1 MLKGMKAKRQL
12 AAFVALA
19 VGGVFAGMPAAQAAQ
34 NTTVG
39 TNDARLAP
47 ATGTSTGS
55 AYSGIS
61 GTALLNGSITDNTL
75 TIGTAGT
82 TNLPI
87 VIGDVVAGGTTST
100 TSAVTGNTLIINNIN
115 LTGNAYGGIG
125 ANQVYTSGTAQTNPN
140 TLTMTGG
147 SVMGSL
153 IGARSIAGGASSGEV
168 TLTGGAVGAGTN
180 AFAIAGGMG
189 HTDAI
194 NNKVTLTGGTVTGAV
209 YGGYAENS
217 GAKTTGNTVTLGDA
231 SGNYSNG
238 TLSGASIY
246 GGNDSDYTNNRLVV
260 QAKGITADSAQNF
273 ATYEFHLNT
282 GIASGNTMLT
292 LTNGSNALGRTVNI
306 GDIKVDAT
314 GWSGAARTAY
324 YGDVGT
330 VTLMVDGNTTNNAS
344 NLSIAG
350 TSRTGWDGDYEYQ
363 ITVNP
368 QTSGLTT
375 RNYVHAA
382 LHRYMNANAT
392 YNSTATTSNTIYGG
406 YSIWENKVVQDNNL
420 TITNAA
426 GTMTAYGG
434 YTSTGAD
441 AVRNK
446 LTMTGSTAANLYGAY
461 ATGTGKVEDNHVSV
475 SRASGNTAAT
485 AVTGEIIGAHSAGT
499 GVVQKNTVTVD
510 NATVGGSVTGAS
522 GTTTVSENS
531 VTIQGNAVTNTV
543 HSVIGGNVLGAYIVG
558 DNTVQRTAEK
568 NSVTITEGD
577 VQGIVY
583 GVFGELF
590 DAGSSSTKTPTPI
603 VQNNTVTIS
612 GGAVKDVHGV
622 HMAGQGGSTG
632 IGTATN
638 NTVTI
643 SDTAKVGGTLYGATA
658 NGDAR
663 LDANKVVIKG
673 GTLSGDV
680 YGASGDGKGAV
691 TGNIVTISEGKISDN
706 VIGGRNTDTAA
717 DAGAVTGSKVTVT
730 GGEILGDVFG
740 GVTHSNRSGS
750 TTASVSGGN
759 TVTIT
764 GGTIG
769 GNRPDGTVRGNIY
782 GGYAHGTNDSV
793 EEGNKVNLGA
803 DDGSYTANL
812 TKATIYGGASSATG
826 NTLNVKANKTVEV
839 RGVHNFTNYNFYITN
854 TSQIGST
861 MLKLTDHNG
870 FENQYSGT
878 TPVNFANV
886 NVNLTNMSAKQI
898 AGRITLIEGSHD
910 NALQFQNYT
919 PRGTAAPTGT
929 HGDYE
934 YALRLVRGDNTEAD
948 ATAQRGRRVI
958 LDYNRYKNGVA
969 EYDATSTKTDWFA
982 GLSYGGHTTEHNILT
997 IDGSLTG
1004 SITAYGA
1011 KTMGSSGGSGSTTD
1025 VNRGNILEIKSTGA
1039 NDAYYVTKGYG
1050 GYIGHASNNDT
1061 VANNVLRMAGGTAGD
1076 LYGGYSAGTGSVTG
1090 NKTYI
1095 TGGKVLGNVYAG
1107 YAATAGKAAD
1117 NTLTLGADDGSYS
1130 ATIAGELYGSN
1141 AATGTGNTLVVQAGG
1156 VSVKKIQNFDTLKFV
1171 LHSNKLIDGT
1181 MLKLSQTS
1189 PLGAGVVNWNNVS
1202 ADVSKFA
1209 LDHSWMGSRSVKLI
1223 ESLGGQFSFGGT
1235 YAATDYTPTYQNEPY
1250 EVYMH
1255 TNTDAAQGSNVLL
1268 TVNRLRE
1275 GHRLYGATDATLA
1288 AGEVFTQAADSD
1300 TKLYTAKSALGY
1312 EVKDNTLRVTGVG
1325 ANGLTEFAAAGYAT
1339 GTAGKMTNNALTIA
1353 GTKFTIRDS
1362 YGAYASNTAMAD
1374 DLTNNAVTLTSGALT
1389 GNIFGAYTA
1398 GTGKAGANKVTVTGG
1413 SVTGSAVTSTLA
1425 TGGVFGGYSQGG
1437 DAEQNEID
1445 LYAVKITGDV
1455 TGGYGASAKNN
1466 SVTLRGTEVTG
1477 TVYGGR
1483 LNTGASAGVKDGNT
1497 LNIYDMGAKVGYFE
1511 DIEKLNFYL
1520 SEKADTTRSML
1531 STTQAKSKDL
1541 RSTDIAMEISGDYAP
1556 IKNGDVIK
1564 LVTLPDTENIAT
1576 ASSLSSNTYKT
1587 TKGVTLNY
1595 TFGLETRNTVNALS
1609 NNKNELIARVK
1620 SVSVSPQAKSLVE
1633 TQSAAL
1639 AFLASGSDLIVNVG
1653 IPAAE
1658 AAAGQIA
1665 DIVDAPLANSKNT
1678 DASKAPLSMLG
1689 SYQLFAA
1696 QSYGSARL
1704 KTGSYVDAKGWNLNV
1719 GFARRNELSDSS
1731 LTFGPFVEYGRGS
1744 YDSYLDDGTHGDG
1757 KTSYLGF
1764 GIMAKSENMSGT
1776 YIEGSLRVGKAKSDY
1791 SGTVESRGTGYDT
1804 SSNYFAGHL
1813 GIGQKREFLSGNQ
1826 FETYAKY
1833 FYAHQAGMSTKLSSG
1848 ETYDF
1853 GASNSSRLRLGTR
1866 YTIKNGLDSELYAGL
1881 AWEYE
1886 FDGKSSAS
1894 YQGFGLPGTS
1904 LKGGTTLFEL
1914 GYRFAPADSTVSY
1927 GLNLTGYAGKRKG
1940 ITGGFN
1946 IAWAF

>member
-1 MLKGMKAKRQL
+1 MLKGMKAKQQL

-19 VGGVFAGMPAAQAAQ
+19 VGGAFAGAPVAYAAA
-34 NTTVG
+34 TSVD
-39 TNDARLAP
+39 TNDARMAP
-47 ATGTSTGS
+47 ATGTSTS
-55 AYSGIS
+55 TAYQGIS
-61 GTALLNGSITDNTL
+61 GSDSKLLNSVTDNTL
-75 TIGTAGT
+75 TIGTAGAT
-82 TNLPI
+82 YLPF
-87 VIGDVVAGGTTST
+87 VTGDVSAGGTTST

-147 SVMGSL
+147 TVTGSL

-168 TLTGGAVGAGTN
+168 TLTGGTVGAGTN

-260 QAKGITADSAQNF
+260 QAKGITADAAQNF

-282 GIASGNTMLT
+282 GIAADNTMLT

-330 VTLMVDGNTTNNAS
+330 VTLMADGSTTNNAS

-375 RNYVHAA
+375 RNYVRAA

-392 YNSTATTSNTIYGG
+392 YNSAATTSNTIYGG

-446 LTMTGSTAANLYGAY
+446 LTMTGGMAANLYGAY

-531 VTIQGNAVTNTV
+531 VTIQGDAVTNTV
-543 HSVIGGNVLGAYIVG
+543 HSVVGGNVLGAYIVG

-590 DAGSSSTKTPTPI
+590 GAGSSSTTTVTPT

-622 HMAGQGGSTG
+622 HMAGQGGNTG

-638 NTVTI
+638 NTVTV

-691 TGNIVTISEGKISDN
+691 TGSIVTISEGKIADN
-706 VIGGRNTDTAA
+706 VIGGRNTDTAV
-717 DAGAVTGSKVTVT
+717 DAGAVTGSKITVT
-730 GGEILGDVFG
+730 GGEIRGHIYG
-740 GVTHSNRSGS
+740 GVTHADLPSSSS
-750 TTASVSGGN
+750 TTATASGGN

-782 GGYAHGTNDSV
+782 GGYAYGTNKTV
-793 EEGNKVNLGA
+793 ETGNTVNLGA
-803 DDGSYTANL
+803 DDGTYTADL

-826 NTLNVKANKTVEV
+826 NTLNVKANKPVEV
-839 RGVHNFTNYNFYITN
+839 RGVHNFENYKFWITKD
-854 TSQIGST
+854 TQVGDT

-870 FENQYSGT
+870 FDNLYSGT
-878 TPVNFANV
+878 RRVNFSNV
-886 NVNLTNMSAKQI
+886 DVDLTNMSAKQI
-898 AGRITLIEGSHD
+898 AGEITLIDGSHA
-910 NALQFQNYT
+910 NALEFDNYN
-919 PRGTAAPTGT
+919 PRGTSAPTASN
-929 HGDYE
+929 GDYE
-934 YALRLVRGDNTEAD
+934 YALRTDTDTYQGQKVLME
-948 ATAQRGRRVI
+948 
-958 LDYNRYKNGVA
+958 YNRYQNGVMA
-969 EYDATSTKTDWFA
+969 YDATSTSTDWFA
-982 GLSYGGHTTEHNILT
+982 GLSRGGHTTENNHLT
-997 IDGSLTG
+997 INAPLSR

-1011 KTMGSSGGSGSTTD
+1011 KTMGASGGSGGTK
-1025 VNRGNILEIKSTGA
+1025 GNILDIQSTGT
-1039 NDAYYVTKGYG
+1039 NDAYEVTRAYG
-1050 GYIGHASNNDT
+1050 GYIDRSTNADT
-1061 VANNVLRMAGGTAGD
+1061 VANNVLRMAGGRAGT
-1076 LYGGYSAGTGSVTG
+1076 LYGGYSAGTGSVTKNTVQVTDG
-1090 NKTYI
+1090 TV
-1095 TGGKVLGNVYAG
+1095 TGDIYAG
-1107 YAATAGKAAD
+1107 YAATAGNATS
-1117 NTLTLGADDGSYS
+1117 NTLILGKDDGTYS
-1130 ATIAGELYGSN
+1130 ATIAGEIYGSN
-1141 AATGTGNTLVVQAGG
+1141 AATGTGNTLVVQAGN
-1156 VSVKKIQNFDTLKFV
+1156 VSVQKVHNFDTFNFI
-1171 LHSNKLIDGT
+1171 LHNNSLMDGT
-1181 MLKLSQTS
+1181 MLKIEQTGG
-1189 PLGAGVVNWNNVS
+1189 LGGTVNFGNIK

-1209 LDHSWMGSRSVKLI
+1209 IDKSWMGSRSVKLI
-1223 ESLGGQFSFGGT
+1223 ESTGAMNFSN
-1235 YAATDYTPTYQNEPY
+1235 YAATPVPLSNPNDPY
-1250 EVYMH
+1250 EALIQ
-1255 TNTDAAQGSNVLL
+1255 TNTKIGQGANVLL
-1268 TVNRLRE
+1268 TFNRLYS
-1275 GHRLYGATDATLA
+1275 GHQLYGATNATLTA
-1288 AGEVFTQAADSD
+1288 EEVFRQSADAD
-1300 TKLYTAKSALGY
+1300 QELYTGISELGND
-1312 EVKDNTLRVTGVG
+1312 VHDNTLRITGLG
-1325 ANGLTEFAAAGYAT
+1325 ANGLSHFAAAGYTT
-1339 GTAGKMTNNALTIA
+1339 GAAGDLTNNALTLSSA
-1353 GTKFTIRDS
+1353 NALTIRNV
-1362 YGAYASNTAMAD
+1362 YGGYAANTASAAKV
-1374 DLTNNAVTLTSGALT
+1374 TGNSVTLTHGALSADNVY
-1389 GNIFGAYTA
+1389 GGYTA
-1398 GTGKAGANKVTVTGG
+1398 GSDKAESNKVLVTGG
-1413 SVTGSAVTSTLA
+1413 SVSLTPVVSSAISGA
-1425 TGGVFGGYSQGG
+1425 IYGGASVSG
-1437 DAEQNEID
+1437 DAEKNEID
-1445 LYAVKITGDV
+1445 LHAVSVTGDV
-1455 TGGYGASAKNN
+1455 VGGQGTDAKDNT
-1466 SVTLRGTEVTG
+1466 VTLRGTQISG

-1483 LNTGASAGVKDGNT
+1483 LADGRTSAVVGNGNT
-1497 LNIYDMGAKVGYFE
+1497 LNIYDMGTKVGYFE
-1511 DIEKLNFYL
+1511 PVEKLNFYL
-1520 SEKADTTRSML
+1520 SEKADPTRSML
-1531 STTQAKSKDL
+1531 TTTQAKNKDL
-1541 RSTDIAMEISGDYAP
+1541 RGTTITVELSGDHTP
-1556 IKNGDVIK
+1556 IHNGDVVK
-1564 LVTLPDTENIAT
+1564 LVTLPNGNNLDIDSAYANQ
-1576 ASSLSSNTYKT
+1576 TYKT
-1587 TKGVTLNY
+1587 TQGVTLNY
-1595 TFGLETRNTVNALS
+1595 DYGLETRNTASNSTVNR
-1609 NNKNELIARVK
+1609 NELIARIKGVTVNDQ
-1620 SVSVSPQAKSLVE
+1620 SKSLVE
-1633 TQSAAL
+1633 TQSAAI
-1639 AFLASGSDLIVNVG
+1639 AFLTSGSDLLTDVG

-1658 AAAGQIA
+1658 TAATQIA
-1665 DIVDAPLANSKNT
+1665 DIVDAPLASGEKKSGAT
-1678 DASKAPLSMLG
+1678 AAPLSNLG

-1696 QSYGSARL
+1696 QSFGNMRL
-1704 KTGSYVDAKGWNLNV
+1704 KTGSYVDTKGWNLNV
-1719 GFARRNELSDSS
+1719 GFARRNEMLSSS
-1731 LTFGPFVEYGRGS
+1731 LTFGPFIEYGRGS

-1757 KTSYLGF
+1757 KTSYIGF
-1764 GIMAKSENMSGT
+1764 GVMAKSVSDSGT
-1776 YIEGSLRVGKAKSDY
+1776 YFEGSLRVGRAKNDY
-1791 SGTVESRGTGYDT
+1791 SGTVGTRATSYDG
-1804 SSNYFAGHL
+1804 SSTYFAGHL
-1813 GIGQKREFLSGNQ
+1813 GIGHKTEFDSGNK

-1833 FYAHQAGMSTKLSSG
+1833 FYAHQAGTSAKLSSG

-1853 GASNSSRLRLGTR
+1853 GASSSSRIRFGTR
-1866 YTIKNGLDSELYAGL
+1866 YTMKNDMDGEFYAGL

-1886 FDGKSSAS
+1886 FDGKGTAS
-1894 YQGFGLPGTS
+1894 YQGFDLPSTS

-1914 GYRFAPADSTVSY
+1914 GYRFAPVDSTVSY
-1927 GLNLTGYAGKRKG
+1927 GLNLTGFKGKRKG
-1940 ITGGFN
+1940 FTGGFN